1 MVVLEYRKSTQ
12 AKHEIDMM
20 QLMCRLEEGR
30 ILHDNLEEPSEEER
44 TALEDAAYILQK
56 MMVDFPWLD
65 KILSKLKQQ
74 VSLYNCKAKKFNNIF
89 FQSTARVIFNPPAS
103 KFFIAFPVFTLKNR
117 LYIANCHF
125 RLAVICCLFVCWL
138 AGVHNKSGKCFWKL
152 LGCIVL

>member
-1 MVVLEYRKSTQ
+1 MVLFAITELFELTVNFIFLGVVVLEYRKSTQ

-44 TALEDAAYILQK
+44 TALEDAANILQK

-74 VSLYNCKAKKFNNIF
+74 VSLYNCKAKKVNNMF
-89 FQSTARVIFNPPAS
+89 LRHRPRHLQPPHQKFLLHFQYS
-103 KFFIAFPVFTLKNR
+103 
-117 LYIANCHF
+117 H
-125 RLAVICCLFVCWL
+125 
-138 AGVHNKSGKCFWKL
+138 
-152 LGCIVL
+152 

>member
-1 MVVLEYRKSTQ
+1 MVLFAITELFELTVNFIFLGVVVLEYRKSTQ

-89 FQSTARVIFNPPAS
+89 LKAPPAS
-103 KFFIAFPVFTLKNR
+103 SSTPPHQNFL
-117 LYIANCHF
+117 LHF
-125 RLAVICCLFVCWL
+125 QYS
-138 AGVHNKSGKCFWKL
+138 H
-152 LGCIVL
+152 